1 MRLTLAV
8 LVVAAA
14 TYLGANAKSLLQQ
27 EPAARQ
33 VRGRGGNP
41 AAGVPVVTA
50 PVRKADLG
58 VYIGAL
64 GTVTPV
70 YTVTLTSRVP
80 GEIIRVAYEEGQ
92 LVHKGDPLLDIDP
105 RPYDVQLAQAEG
117 QYDHDAAVLSEARI
131 DLERY
136 RAAFERNAIAKQQLD
151 DQEQVVKQDEGT
163 VKNDQ
168 AQIDNAK
175 LQLVY
180 CHIAAPIDGRVGLRL
195 VDPGNMLQ
203 TNSSTP
209 LVVITQLEPITVVF
223 SVAEDYLQQIQQQL
237 KKGHRLTVDAL
248 DRLQQTQ
255 VAAGSLLTL
264 DNQIDTTT
272 GTVKLKAIFDNHD
285 NALFPNQF
293 VNARL
298 LVDTQKGTTAVPSA
312 AIQRNA
318 QGTFVYVIRP
328 DRTASMRTVSAGT
341 ADGDLVAVQGVNP
354 GDVVAVNGFDKLQ
367 DGVKVAAADGGSDG
381 GQARAVAENRR

>member
-1 MRLTLAV
+1 M
-8 LVVAAA
+8 
-14 TYLGANAKSLLQQ
+14 
-27 EPAARQ
+27 
-33 VRGRGGNP
+33 
-41 AAGVPVVTA
+41 
-50 PVRKADLG
+50 
-58 VYIGAL
+58 I
-64 GTVTPV
+64 
-70 YTVTLTSRVP
+70 
-80 GEIIRVAYEEGQ
+80 
-92 LVHKGDPLLDIDP
+92 
-105 RPYDVQLAQAEG
+105 
-117 QYDHDAAVLSEARI
+117 
-131 DLERY
+131 
-136 RAAFERNAIAKQQLD
+136 
-151 DQEQVVKQDEGT
+151 
-163 VKNDQ
+163 
-168 AQIDNAK
+168 
-175 LQLVY
+175 
-180 CHIAAPIDGRVGLRL
+180 
-195 VDPGNMLQ
+195 Q

-255 VAAGSLLTL
+255 IAAGSLLTL

-298 LVDTQKGTTAVPSA
+298 LVDTQKSTTVVPAA

-318 QGTFVYVIRP
+318 QGTFVYVIQP

-367 DGVKVAAADGGSDG
+367 DGVKVAAADGGSDR